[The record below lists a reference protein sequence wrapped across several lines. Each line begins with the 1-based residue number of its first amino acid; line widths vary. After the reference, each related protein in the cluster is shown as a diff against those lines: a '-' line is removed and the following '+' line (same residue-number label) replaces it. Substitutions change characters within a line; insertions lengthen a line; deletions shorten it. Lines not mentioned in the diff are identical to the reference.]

1 MAAKYLS
8 NYYSYKF
15 VPQVLKFGVI
25 EVDPKAAL
33 EKQVQEHLASGHRY
47 FFQDE
52 FQNALNEYQ
61 TAYALLHKFL
71 HPQFP
76 VDVTAIA
83 TAVLKPLQLTEAM
96 VAATAQVA
104 KYRSTITAG
113 SIVAAGS
120 PPREISSVVQK
131 FSGTGSAV
139 VAPPAAA
146 LYEQAAVY
154 LQAGATSEAQPII
167 QQALELNG
175 GRDLELE
182 SNLLVA
188 SGIAGVQRGE
198 FDNARDNFAKAF
210 ELARRVSA
218 APGTAPGA
226 AGPGVAGIPG
236 ITDVAGEGAAAAV
249 PPART
254 AELGAISN
262 NIGVVSALKGDA
274 RSSGAAFQAAGDSVP
289 LSFGRTLT
297 QPLNPGTATAM
308 QRPMGSEG
316 LGFILNSPSG
326 SSQYMNVSP
335 TVSAASAAQQFGVFK
350 GDQIVSVDLQGDA
363 VANLTATLY
372 QPRITATALTEL
384 ATFEILETNFI
395 AYIPHTYGFT
405 LPLSLGD
412 CHLELGDYEEAIS
425 WYEKARD
432 YPYLNQVI
440 EAPMVWLKLANAYLR
455 WGHFLFEGGQKAEAR
470 TRYEQIVR
478 LTDPILDPA
487 SPLYKSP
494 VFDGLA
500 AQVQAI
506 LAAPQPLDPEVH
518 NPSIASVV
526 LLAKLNIQNIQ
537 DGIDFPLLSLAREQ
551 VPVFRFD
558 YLQNAARYFAEH
570 AIQAE
575 RTYINFKTSAE
586 QEEFQ
591 RAMLQNAVD
600 LEAANEQLEIKKV
613 EIAQEQKEAIEA
625 NQAYAN
631 TQLENARD
639 LKEEYADVSLEEM
652 ALDAEI
658 TYVGAPTTEYDFS
671 GYEEYGI
678 SNGTHRVDEVLRT
691 LTRRRREISRDFELN
706 NMDRRI
712 SELEAAKRV
721 ADEQVDI
728 ATKQKE
734 AADIQ
739 KNIAT
744 LRKQQAEQQL
754 ALFDS
759 QEFTPDLWN
768 RLANEIRQI
777 SQSYLSQAIVIARL
791 MEQAYEY
798 EVGKAVN
805 IIKPSYNRND
815 LAGLLAGDFLLR
827 DIDSF
832 TFMRII
838 LGEKKQ
844 PMKEIISLSDRY
856 PIQFLRDFQ
865 RTGTMGFRTELSDFD
880 RNYPGAY
887 LQRIKRVEVIV
898 EGLIGRGG
906 IHASLTN
913 TGLCLSRM
921 RNGGIKMR
929 LLQPETLLLSQ
940 YRIAADAVIFTPDVE
955 MLGIF
960 EHSPVST
967 SWVFELNPAA
977 NDIVLNYITDIK
989 LVIYYES
996 FFDPNLKPRVLEELA
1011 VTQVNAGRRTVALRY
1026 ELFDEFF
1033 AFQDTGEVT
1042 FTLRSTMLPFYHLD
1056 PRVRELT
1063 FLIETEEG
1071 VSAENLTVIVSTADG
1086 TTATQSTTADGALS
1100 TGGSSPLNAFIGKPW
1115 LQEWKITIPVAQ
1127 NQTRFDAGFEWSQV
1141 QNIVMTTEYEFTP
1154 RRIPGQPYLLL
1165 LDRFDTDTLANFDI
1179 VDDPQ
1184 ATVAAPSQWVFNT
1197 AAQRIDQ
1204 MSSIHGGAFE
1214 PGATGPE
1221 KPGTYLVR
1229 KTTTELP
1236 AIQDHIVAV
1245 DVSSE
1250 DNGGIGVVF
1259 RWQDVDNFYYFL
1271 MDGQRNYRRMGKK
1284 VGGVFQE
1291 LDTKALDDTHG
1302 YETGKTHS
1310 LRIRLS
1316 GSEMRAYLND
1326 EQILLGQ
1333 DASLPNSGRA
1343 GLFCWGSAGAH
1354 FDNFRIVAL

>member
-1 MAAKYLS
+1 MATKYLS
-8 NYYSYKF
+8 NYYSYK
-15 VPQVLKFGVI
+15 VIPQVFGFQVT
-25 EVDPKAAL
+25 EVDPKLAL
-33 EKQVQEHLASGHRY
+33 EKQVQGHLANGHHY

-52 FQNALNEYQ
+52 FQNALSEYQ

-71 HPQFP
+71 HPYFP
-76 VDVTAIA
+76 VDVTAI
-83 TAVLKPLQLTEAM
+83 TTSVLKQMQLTDMM
-96 VAATAQVA
+96 VTATAQVA
-104 KYRSTITAG
+104 KYRSVVG
-113 SIVAAGS
+113 ERPIVS
-120 PPREISSVVQK
+120 PSPSQEISSIVQK
-131 FSGTGSAV
+131 FGGTGSTV
-139 VAPPAAA
+139 VASPAAV
-146 LYEQAAVY
+146 LYEQASTY
-154 LQAGATSEAQPII
+154 LQAGATAEARPII
-167 QQALELNG
+167 RQALELNG
-175 GRDLELE
+175 GRDRELE
-182 SNLLVA
+182 SNLMVA
-188 SGIAGVQRGE
+188 SGIAAVQQSE
-198 FDNARDNFAKAF
+198 FDNARDSFVKAF
-210 ELARRVSA
+210 ELAQRTGA
-218 APGTAPGA
+218 GIGPAIIPGVVGA
-226 AGPGVAGIPG
+226 AGTP
-236 ITDVAGEGAAAAV
+236 GAAAA
-249 PPART
+249 PAPGQSPQT
-254 AELGAISN
+254 PGLGAISSN
-262 NIGVVSALKGDA
+262 LGVVAALTGDA

-289 LSFGRTLT
+289 LSFGRTLS

-316 LGFILNSPSG
+316 LGLILNSPSG
-326 SSQYMNVSP
+326 SNQYMSLSPAVSP
-335 TVSAASAAQQFGVFK
+335 SSGAQQFGIFK
-350 GDQIVSVDLQGDA
+350 GDQVISVDLQVNA
-363 VANLTATLY
+363 AANLTASIY
-372 QPRITATALTEL
+372 QPRITATSLAAL
-384 ATFEILETNFI
+384 ATFEIIDTNFI

-405 LPLSLGD
+405 IPLSLGD
-412 CHLELGDYEEAIS
+412 CYLELGDYEEAIT

-432 YPYLNQVI
+432 YQYLNQAI
-440 EAPMVWLKLANAYLR
+440 EAPMVWLKLANAYAR
-455 WGHFLFEGGQKAEAR
+455 WGNFLFESGEKAEAR

-487 SPLYKSP
+487 SALYKSP
-494 VFDGLA
+494 VFDGLT

-506 LAAPQPLDPEVH
+506 LAAPQPLDAEVH
-518 NPSIASVV
+518 NPSIAAVV
-526 LLAKLNIQNIQ
+526 LLAKLNIQNIE
-537 DGIDFPLLSLAREQ
+537 DGIDFPLLSMAREQ

-558 YLQNAARYFAEH
+558 YLQNTARYFAEN

-586 QEEFQ
+586 QEQFQ
-591 RAMLQNAVD
+591 RSMLENAVD
-600 LEAANEQLEIKKV
+600 LETANEQLEIKKV

-639 LKEEYADVSLEEM
+639 LKTEYADVSLEEM
-652 ALDAEI
+652 ALDSEI

-691 LTRRRREISRDFELN
+691 LTQRRSEISREFELN

-712 SELEAAKRV
+712 SELEAAKKV

-728 ATKQKE
+728 ANKQKE

-777 SQSYLSQAIVIARL
+777 SKSYLNQAIVIARL
-791 MEQAYEY
+791 MEQAYEF

-805 IIKPSYNRND
+805 IIKPSYVRND
-815 LAGLLAGDFLLR
+815 LAGLLGGDFLLR

-844 PMKEIISLSDRY
+844 PMKEIISLADRY
-856 PIQFLRDFQ
+856 PVQFLRDFQ

-887 LQRIKRVEVIV
+887 LQRIKRAEVLV

-921 RNGGIKMR
+921 RDGGIKMR

-955 MLGIF
+955 MLAIF
-960 EHSPVST
+960 ENSPVST
-967 SWVFELNPAA
+967 SWVLELNPAA
-977 NDIVLNYITDIK
+977 NDIILNYITDIK
-989 LVIYYES
+989 LVLYYES
-996 FFDPNLKPRVLEELA
+996 FFDPNLKPKVLEELA
-1011 VTQVNAGRRTVALRY
+1011 VEQMNTGRRTVALRY

-1063 FLIETEEG
+1063 FLIETDEG
-1071 VSAENLTVIVSTADG
+1071 VTSENLVVKVSTADG
-1086 TTATQSTTADGALS
+1086 TAATQTTSADGALS
-1100 TGGSSPLNAFIGKPW
+1100 TGGSNPLNAFIGKPW
-1115 LQEWKITIPVAQ
+1115 LQEWKITVPIAE
-1127 NQTRFDAGFEWSQV
+1127 NQARFDAGFEWSQV
-1141 QNIVMTTEYEFTP
+1141 ENIVMTTEYEFTP

-1165 LDRFDTDTLANFDI
+1165 LDRFDADTLANFDV

-1184 ATVAAPSQWVFNT
+1184 ATVSAPSEWVFN
-1197 AAQRIDQ
+1197 AEAQRIDQ
-1204 MSSIHGGAFE
+1204 LSDIHGGPFGA
-1214 PGATGPE
+1214 GATGPE

-1229 KTTTELP
+1229 KTTAELP
-1236 AIQDHIVAV
+1236 AVQNFILVV
-1245 DVSSE
+1245 DVTSE
-1250 DNGGIGVVF
+1250 DDDGIGVVF

-1271 MDGQRNYRRMGKK
+1271 MDRQRNYRRMGKK
-1284 VGGVFQE
+1284 VAGIFQE
-1291 LDTKALDDTHG
+1291 LDTAALDTTHG
-1302 YETGKTHS
+1302 YDADTSYS
-1310 LRIRLS
+1310 LKVRIS
-1316 GSEMRAYLND
+1316 GTQLNAYLND
-1326 EQILLGQ
+1326 ELVLSGQ
-1333 DASLPNSGRA
+1333 DASLPGAGRA
-1343 GLFCWGSAGAH
+1343 GLFSWGSAGVH
-1354 FDNFRIVAL
+1354 FDNFRIVDL

>member
-1 MAAKYLS
+1 MATKYLS
-8 NYYSYKF
+8 NYYSYKV
-15 VPQVLKFGVI
+15 VPQVFGFQVA
-25 EVDPKAAL
+25 EVDPKLAL
-33 EKQVQEHLASGHRY
+33 EKQVQGHLANGHRY

-52 FQNALNEYQ
+52 FQNALSEYQ
-61 TAYALLHKFL
+61 TAYSLLHKFL
-71 HPQFP
+71 HPYFP
-76 VDVTAIA
+76 VNVTTIATSVLQQMQLTDVMVTAA
-83 TAVLKPLQLTEAM
+83 
-96 VAATAQVA
+96 AQVA
-104 KYRSTITAG
+104 KYRSAVADRP
-113 SIVAAGS
+113 IVAPGN
-120 PPREISSVVQK
+120 PPQEISSIVQK
-131 FSGTGSAV
+131 FGGTGSAV
-139 VAPPAAA
+139 VASPASV
-146 LYEQAAVY
+146 LYEQASTY
-154 LQAGATSEAQPII
+154 LQAGATAEARPII

-175 GRDLELE
+175 GRDRELE
-182 SNLLVA
+182 SNLMVA
-188 SGIAGVQRGE
+188 SGIAAVQQNE
-198 FDNARDNFAKAF
+198 FDNARDSFAKAF
-210 ELARRVSA
+210 QLAQRTGAGIEPANIPGMPGAVV
-218 APGTAPGA
+218 APGTP
-226 AGPGVAGIPG
+226 
-236 ITDVAGEGAAAAV
+236 GAAAAAAAGQA
-249 PPART
+249 PQT
-254 AELGAISN
+254 AGLGAISN
-262 NIGVVSALKGDA
+262 NLGVVAALAGDA
-274 RSSGAAFQAAGDSVP
+274 RSSGAAFQAAGDFVP
-289 LSFGRTLT
+289 LSFGRTLS

-316 LGFILNSPSG
+316 LGLILNSPSG
-326 SSQYMNVSP
+326 SNQYLDVSP
-335 TVSAASAAQQFGVFK
+335 AVSLTSGAQQFGVFK
-350 GDQIVSVDLQGDA
+350 GDQIISVDLQGNA
-363 VANLTATLY
+363 AANLTASIY
-372 QPRITATALTEL
+372 QPRISASTLAAL
-384 ATFEILETNFI
+384 ATFEIIETNFI

-405 LPLSLGD
+405 IPLSLGD
-412 CHLELGDYEEAIS
+412 CHLELGDYEEAIT

-432 YPYLNQVI
+432 YQYLNQAI
-440 EAPMVWLKLANAYLR
+440 EAPMVWLKLANAYTR
-455 WGHFLFEGGQKAEAR
+455 WGNFQFESGEKAEAR
-470 TRYEQIVR
+470 TRYEQIIR

-487 SPLYKSP
+487 SALYKSP
-494 VFDGLA
+494 VFDGLT

-506 LAAPQPLDPEVH
+506 LAAPQPLDAEVH
-518 NPSIASVV
+518 NPSIAAVV
-526 LLAKLNIQNIQ
+526 LLAKLNIQNIE

-558 YLQNAARYFAEH
+558 YLQNTARYFAEH

-591 RAMLQNAVD
+591 RSMLQNAVD

-639 LKEEYADVSLEEM
+639 LKTEYADVSLEEM
-652 ALDAEI
+652 ALDSEI

-671 GYEEYGI
+671 GYEGYGI

-691 LTRRRREISRDFELN
+691 LTQRRSEISREFELN
-706 NMDRRI
+706 NMNRRI
-712 SELEAAKRV
+712 SELEAAKKV

-815 LAGLLAGDFLLR
+815 LAGLLGGDFLLQ

-844 PMKEIISLSDRY
+844 PMKEIISLADRY
-856 PIQFLRDFQ
+856 PVQFLRDFQ

-887 LQRIKRVEVIV
+887 LQRIKRAEVIV

-929 LLQPETLLLSQ
+929 LLQPETLLVSQ

-955 MLGIF
+955 MLAIF
-960 EHSPVST
+960 ENSPVST
-967 SWVFELNPAA
+967 SWIFELNPAA
-977 NDIVLNYITDIK
+977 NDIILNYITDIK
-989 LVIYYES
+989 LVLYYES
-996 FFDPNLKPRVLEELA
+996 FFDPNLKPKVLEELA
-1011 VTQVNAGRRTVALRY
+1011 VEQMNAGRRTVALRY

-1042 FTLRSTMLPFYHLD
+1042 FTLRSTMLPFYHTD

-1063 FLIETEEG
+1063 FLIETDEG
-1071 VSAENLTVIVSTADG
+1071 VEPGNLIVKVSTADG
-1086 TTATQSTTADGALS
+1086 TAATQTTTADGALS
-1100 TGGSSPLNAFIGKPW
+1100 TGGSNPLNVFIDKPW
-1115 LQEWKITIPVAQ
+1115 LQEWKISIPMAE
-1127 NQTRFDAGFEWSQV
+1127 NQARFDAGFAWSQV
-1141 QNIVMTTEYEFTP
+1141 QNIIMTTEYEFTP

-1165 LDRFDTDTLANFDI
+1165 LDRFDADTLADFDI

-1184 ATVAAPSQWVFNT
+1184 ATVSAPSEWVFN
-1197 AAQRIDQ
+1197 AEARRIDQ
-1204 MSSIHGGAFE
+1204 LSDIHGGAFE
-1214 PGATGPE
+1214 AGATGPD

-1229 KTTTELP
+1229 KTTAALP
-1236 AIQDHIVAV
+1236 AVQNCIVAV

-1250 DNGGIGVVF
+1250 DNDGIGVVF
-1259 RWQDVDNFYYFL
+1259 RWQDADNFYYFL
-1271 MDGQRNYRRMGKK
+1271 MDQERNYRRMGKK
-1284 VGGVFQE
+1284 AAGVFQE
-1291 LDTKALDDTHG
+1291 LDTAALDATHG
-1302 YETGKTHS
+1302 YEAGKSHS
-1310 LRIRLS
+1310 LKIRIS
-1316 GSEMRAYLND
+1316 GTQLNAYLND
-1326 EQILLGQ
+1326 ELVLSGQ
-1333 DASLPNSGRA
+1333 DASLPNAGRA

-1354 FDNFRIVAL
+1354 FDNFRIVDL

>member
-1 MAAKYLS
+1 M
-8 NYYSYKF
+8 
-15 VPQVLKFGVI
+15 
-25 EVDPKAAL
+25 
-33 EKQVQEHLASGHRY
+33 
-47 FFQDE
+47 
-52 FQNALNEYQ
+52 
-61 TAYALLHKFL
+61 
-71 HPQFP
+71 
-76 VDVTAIA
+76 
-83 TAVLKPLQLTEAM
+83 
-96 VAATAQVA
+96 
-104 KYRSTITAG
+104 
-113 SIVAAGS
+113 
-120 PPREISSVVQK
+120 
-131 FSGTGSAV
+131 
-139 VAPPAAA
+139 
-146 LYEQAAVY
+146 
-154 LQAGATSEAQPII
+154 
-167 QQALELNG
+167 
-175 GRDLELE
+175 
-182 SNLLVA
+182 VA
-188 SGIAGVQRGE
+188 SGIAAVQQSE
-198 FDNARDNFAKAF
+198 FDNARDSFAKAF
-210 ELARRVSA
+210 QLAQRPGVGIEPGIIPGMPGAVA
-218 APGTAPGA
+218 APGTP
-226 AGPGVAGIPG
+226 
-236 ITDVAGEGAAAAV
+236 EAAASAGQA
-249 PPART
+249 PQTP
-254 AELGAISN
+254 ELGAISN
-262 NIGVVSALKGDA
+262 NLGVVAALTGDA

-289 LSFGRTLT
+289 LSFGRTLS

-326 SSQYMNVSP
+326 SSQYLNVSP
-335 TVSAASAAQQFGVFK
+335 AVSITSGAQQFGVFK
-350 GDQIVSVDLQGDA
+350 GDQTISVDLQGNA
-363 VANLTATLY
+363 AANLTASIY
-372 QPRITATALTEL
+372 QPRISASTLAAL
-384 ATFEILETNFI
+384 ATFEIIETNFI

-405 LPLSLGD
+405 IPLSLGD
-412 CHLELGDYEEAIS
+412 CHLELGDYEEAIT

-432 YPYLNQVI
+432 YQYLNQAI
-440 EAPMVWLKLANAYLR
+440 EAPMVWLKLANAYTR
-455 WGHFLFEGGQKAEAR
+455 WGNFLFESGEKAEAR

-487 SPLYKSP
+487 SALYKSP
-494 VFDGLA
+494 VFDGLT

-506 LAAPQPLDPEVH
+506 LAAPQPLDANVH
-518 NPSIASVV
+518 NPSIAAVV
-526 LLAKLNIQNIQ
+526 LLAKLNIQNIE

-558 YLQNAARYFAEH
+558 YLQNTARYFAEH

-591 RAMLQNAVD
+591 RSMLQNAVD

-631 TQLENARD
+631 TQLENAKD
-639 LKEEYADVSLEEM
+639 LKTEYADVSLEEM
-652 ALDAEI
+652 ALDSEI

-671 GYEEYGI
+671 GYEGYGI

-691 LTRRRREISRDFELN
+691 LTQRRSEISREFELN

-712 SELEAAKRV
+712 SELEAAKKV

-815 LAGLLAGDFLLR
+815 LAGLLGGDFLLQ

-844 PMKEIISLSDRY
+844 PMKEIISLADRY
-856 PIQFLRDFQ
+856 PVQFLRDFQ

-887 LQRIKRVEVIV
+887 LQRIKRAEVIV
-898 EGLIGRGG
+898 EGLIGGGG

-921 RNGGIKMR
+921 RDGGIKMR

-967 SWVFELNPAA
+967 SWLFELNPAA
-977 NDIVLNYITDIK
+977 NDIILNYITDIK
-989 LVIYYES
+989 LVLYYES
-996 FFDPNLKPRVLEELA
+996 FFDPNLKPKVLEELA
-1011 VTQVNAGRRTVALRY
+1011 VEQTNAGRRTVALRY

-1042 FTLRSTMLPFYHLD
+1042 FTLRSTMLPFYHMD

-1063 FLIETEEG
+1063 FLIETDEG
-1071 VSAENLTVIVSTADG
+1071 VAPGNLIVKVSTADG
-1086 TTATQSTTADGALS
+1086 TAATQTTTADGALS
-1100 TGGSSPLNAFIGKPW
+1100 TGGSNALNAFIGKPW
-1115 LQEWKITIPVAQ
+1115 LQEWKISIPVAE
-1127 NQTRFDAGFEWSQV
+1127 NQARFDAGFAWSQV

-1165 LDRFDTDTLANFDI
+1165 LDRFDADTLADFDVI
-1179 VDDPQ
+1179 DDPQ
-1184 ATVAAPSQWVFNT
+1184 ATVSAPSEWVFN
-1197 AAQRIDQ
+1197 AEARRIDQ
-1204 MSSIHGGAFE
+1204 LSDIHGGAFE
-1214 PGATGPE
+1214 AGATGPD

-1229 KTTTELP
+1229 KTTAELP
-1236 AIQDHIVAV
+1236 AVQNCIVVV

-1250 DNGGIGVVF
+1250 DNDGIGVVF

-1271 MDGQRNYRRMGKK
+1271 MDQERNYRRMGKK
-1284 VGGVFQE
+1284 VAGVFQE
-1291 LDTKALDDTHG
+1291 LDTAALDATHG
-1302 YETGKTHS
+1302 YDAGTSSS
-1310 LRIRLS
+1310 LKVRIS
-1316 GSEMRAYLND
+1316 GTQLNAYLND
-1326 EQILLGQ
+1326 ELVLSGQ
-1333 DASLPNSGRA
+1333 DASLPNAGRA

-1354 FDNFRIVAL
+1354 FDNFRIVDL

>member
-1 MAAKYLS
+1 MATKYLS
-8 NYYSYKF
+8 NYYSYK
-15 VPQVLKFGVI
+15 VIPQVFGFQVT
-25 EVDPKAAL
+25 EVDPKLAL
-33 EKQVQEHLASGHRY
+33 EKQVQGHLANGHHY

-52 FQNALNEYQ
+52 FQNALSEYQ

-71 HPQFP
+71 HPYFP
-76 VDVTAIA
+76 VDVTAI
-83 TAVLKPLQLTEAM
+83 TTSVLKQMQLTDMM
-96 VAATAQVA
+96 VTATAQVA
-104 KYRSTITAG
+104 KYRSVVG
-113 SIVAAGS
+113 ERPIVS
-120 PPREISSVVQK
+120 PSPSQEISSIVQK
-131 FSGTGSAV
+131 FGGTGSTV
-139 VAPPAAA
+139 VASPAAV
-146 LYEQAAVY
+146 LYEQASTY
-154 LQAGATSEAQPII
+154 LQAGATAEARPII
-167 QQALELNG
+167 RQALELNG
-175 GRDLELE
+175 GRDRELE
-182 SNLLVA
+182 SNLMVA
-188 SGIAGVQRGE
+188 SGIAAVQQSE
-198 FDNARDNFAKAF
+198 FDNARDSFVKAF
-210 ELARRVSA
+210 ELAQRTGA
-218 APGTAPGA
+218 GIGPAIIPGVVGA
-226 AGPGVAGIPG
+226 AGTP
-236 ITDVAGEGAAAAV
+236 GAAAA
-249 PPART
+249 PAPGQSPQT
-254 AELGAISN
+254 PGLGAISSN
-262 NIGVVSALKGDA
+262 LGVVAALTGDA

-289 LSFGRTLT
+289 LSFGRTLS

-316 LGFILNSPSG
+316 LGLILNSPSG
-326 SSQYMNVSP
+326 SNQYMSLSPAVSP
-335 TVSAASAAQQFGVFK
+335 SSGAQQFGIFK
-350 GDQIVSVDLQGDA
+350 GDQVISVDLQVNA
-363 VANLTATLY
+363 AANLTASIY
-372 QPRITATALTEL
+372 QPRITATSLAAL
-384 ATFEILETNFI
+384 ATFEIIDTNFI

-405 LPLSLGD
+405 IPLSLGD
-412 CHLELGDYEEAIS
+412 CYLELGDYEEAIT

-432 YPYLNQVI
+432 YQYLNQAI
-440 EAPMVWLKLANAYLR
+440 EAPMVWLKLANAYAR
-455 WGHFLFEGGQKAEAR
+455 WGNFLFESGEKAEAR

-487 SPLYKSP
+487 SALYKSP
-494 VFDGLA
+494 VFDGLT

-506 LAAPQPLDPEVH
+506 LAAPQPLDAEVH
-518 NPSIASVV
+518 NPSIAAVV
-526 LLAKLNIQNIQ
+526 LLAKLNIQNIE
-537 DGIDFPLLSLAREQ
+537 DGIDFPLLSMAREQ

-558 YLQNAARYFAEH
+558 YLQNTARYFAEN

-586 QEEFQ
+586 QEQFQ
-591 RAMLQNAVD
+591 RSMLENAVD
-600 LEAANEQLEIKKV
+600 LETANEQLEIKKV

-639 LKEEYADVSLEEM
+639 LKTEYADVSLEEM
-652 ALDAEI
+652 ALDSEI

-691 LTRRRREISRDFELN
+691 LTQRRSEISREFELN

-712 SELEAAKRV
+712 SELEAAKKV

-728 ATKQKE
+728 ANKQKE

-777 SQSYLSQAIVIARL
+777 SKSYLNQAIVIARL
-791 MEQAYEY
+791 MEQAYEF

-805 IIKPSYNRND
+805 IIKPSYVRND
-815 LAGLLAGDFLLR
+815 LAGLLGGDFLLR

-844 PMKEIISLSDRY
+844 PMKEIISLADRY
-856 PIQFLRDFQ
+856 PVQFLRDFQ

-887 LQRIKRVEVIV
+887 LQRIKRAEVLV

-921 RNGGIKMR
+921 RDGGIKMR

-955 MLGIF
+955 MLAIF
-960 EHSPVST
+960 ENSPVST
-967 SWVFELNPAA
+967 SWVLELNPAA
-977 NDIVLNYITDIK
+977 NDIILNYITDIK
-989 LVIYYES
+989 LVLYYES
-996 FFDPNLKPRVLEELA
+996 FFDPNLKPKVLEELA
-1011 VTQVNAGRRTVALRY
+1011 VEQMNTGRRTVALRY

-1063 FLIETEEG
+1063 FLIETDEG
-1071 VSAENLTVIVSTADG
+1071 VTSENLVVKVSTADG
-1086 TTATQSTTADGALS
+1086 TAATQTTSADGALS
-1100 TGGSSPLNAFIGKPW
+1100 TGGSNPLNAFIGKPW
-1115 LQEWKITIPVAQ
+1115 LQEWKITVPIAE
-1127 NQTRFDAGFEWSQV
+1127 NQARFDAGFEWSQV
-1141 QNIVMTTEYEFTP
+1141 ENIVMTTEYEFTP

-1165 LDRFDTDTLANFDI
+1165 LDRFDADTLANFDV

-1184 ATVAAPSQWVFNT
+1184 ATVSAPSEWVFN
-1197 AAQRIDQ
+1197 AEAQRIDQ
-1204 MSSIHGGAFE
+1204 LSDIHGGPFGA
-1214 PGATGPE
+1214 GATGPE

-1229 KTTTELP
+1229 KTTAELP
-1236 AIQDHIVAV
+1236 AVQNFILVV
-1245 DVSSE
+1245 DVTSE
-1250 DNGGIGVVF
+1250 DDDGIGVVF

-1271 MDGQRNYRRMGKK
+1271 MDQQRNYRRMGKK
-1284 VGGVFQE
+1284 VAGIFQE
-1291 LDTKALDDTHG
+1291 LDTAALDTTHG
-1302 YETGKTHS
+1302 YDADTSYS
-1310 LRIRLS
+1310 LKVRIS
-1316 GSEMRAYLND
+1316 GTQLNAYLND
-1326 EQILLGQ
+1326 ELVLSGQ
-1333 DASLPNSGRA
+1333 DASLPGAGRA
-1343 GLFCWGSAGAH
+1343 GLFSWGSAGVH
-1354 FDNFRIVAL
+1354 FDNFRIVDL